1 MGKFNKE
8 LHEAMENLD
17 GTEFDRGETVG
28 KTLRN
33 FNLNHVN
40 VVVTFSPTPSDA
52 VIVVKDS
59 GGTVVN
65 ANQGGTYTLHE
76 LTYTYTA
83 SKAGYLTKTETLTIS
98 QADVTTGTKTVA
110 VTMTAIC
117 RVTFA
122 AKDSVSNDPIT
133 GFTLVVKKGTSV
145 IAPNTAGGLVYDLP
159 AETYA
164 YTVTKSG
171 YVTQTDVE
179 QVISSGDVSTGTKTV
194 TVSLVE
200 NDPG

>member
-8 LHEAMENLD
+8 LHEALENLD
-17 GTEFDRGETVG
+17 GTEFERGETVG

-33 FNLNHVN
+33 FNLKHVN
-40 VVVTFSPTPSDA
+40 VVVTFAPTPSDA
-52 VIVVKDS
+52 VIVVKDA
-59 GGTVVN
+59 GGTVVT

-76 LTYTYTA
+76 QTYTYTV
-83 SKAGYLTKTETLTIS
+83 SKTGYLTKTETLTIS
-98 QADVTTGTKTVA
+98 QADITTGTKTVT
-110 VTMTAIC
+110 VSLTAIC

-122 AKDSVSNDPIT
+122 AKDSVSNDPVT

-159 AETYA
+159 AATYT
-164 YTVTKSG
+164 YTVSKDG

-179 QVISSGDVSTGTKTV
+179 QVISAGDVSTGTKTV
-194 TVSLVE
+194 TISLVAD
-200 NDPG
+200 DPG

>member
-40 VVVTFSPTPSDA
+40 VVVTFAPTPSDA

-98 QADVTTGTKTVA
+98 QADVTAGTKTVT

-117 RVTFA
+117 RVTFVG
-122 AKDSVSNDPIT
+122 KDSFYNTPISV
-133 GFTLVVKKGTSV
+133 FTLVVKKGTSV

-164 YTVTKSG
+164 YTVTESG
-171 YVTQTDVE
+171 YYTQTDVE
-179 QVISSGDVSTGTKTV
+179 LVISAGDVSTGTRTV
-194 TVSLVE
+194 VVTMT
-200 NDPG
+200 GM